1 MVSTCAL
8 TVVAALNL
16 LLGVSFFFEQDA
28 DQCSTAPTL
37 ASWLFSIGILDIL
50 WDLSIFSPYY
60 ACLPTVCRIV
70 SEIIFSLL
78 VSEVALLIVWC
89 QIEKL
94 CSRLTKSII
103 FVTGLHSYIHDQYE
117 GYFLGAVTS
126 TLSLAFV
133 IYADK
138 ATGNIYFLQKSG
150 ECLAWKIGK
159 SFASLAKYLRKKV
172 PKNTKVKNKK
182 IQRRQGNEDCKGC
195 NRSCKV

>member
-8 TVVAALNL
+8 VVVAALNL
-16 LLGVSFFFEQDA
+16 ILGVSFFIEQDA

-37 ASWLFSIGILDIL
+37 ASWIFSIAILDIL
-50 WDLSIFSPYY
+50 WDLCIFSPYY

-78 VSEVALLIVWC
+78 VCEFGLLIVWC

-103 FVTGLHSYIHDQYE
+103 FVTGLHSYILNQHE
-117 GYFLGAVTS
+117 GYFLGVVTS

-138 ATGNIYFLQKSG
+138 ATGNVYYLRKSG
-150 ECLAWKIGK
+150 ECVAWKIGK
-159 SFASLAKYLRKKV
+159 SLASLAKYMYKRIH
-172 PKNTKVKNKK
+172 KNTKVKNKK
-182 IQRRQGNEDCKGC
+182 AQRPGNSKGC
-195 NRSCKV
+195 NRSCKI